1 MLKSIVQR
9 WGITRVTAS
18 LAIGEASCTREE
30 QSWGVLAPPT
40 RAGGSTKCDIKPL
53 KWPQWVI
60 KKNRISRIPSRLNR
74 S

>member
-30 QSWGVLAPPT
+30 QS
-40 RAGGSTKCDIKPL
+40 
-53 KWPQWVI
+53 
-60 KKNRISRIPSRLNR
+60 
-74 S
+74 